1 MRGTRLFAAG
11 TAAVLATA
19 LLAAAGPGVSRGT
32 YPDKPPLKH
41 TGGFGEP
48 TCRQCHLGAEP
59 NSPGGAL
66 SITGVPDVY
75 RPGETY
81 RLTVRVAR
89 AEMVVGGFQ
98 LAARFADGAAAG
110 RQAGTLRAVDG
121 RAQVARDTASGVRYA
136 SQTRPGAEQTAHWAA
151 EWSLD
156 WTAPASAAGPV
167 VFHLAANAGNGD
179 ESALGDFVYWRE
191 AIAGAAGP

>member
-19 LLAAAGPGVSRGT
+19 LLGAARPDVSRGA

-48 TCRQCHLGAEP
+48 TCVQCHLGAEP
-59 NSPGGAL
+59 NAAGGTL
-66 SITGVPDVY
+66 SITGVPDAF

-98 LAARFADGAAAG
+98 LAARFADGVAAG
-110 RQAGTLRAVDG
+110 RQAGTLRAVDE
-121 RAQVARDTASGVRYA
+121 RAQVTTDTVSGVQYA
-136 SQTRPGAEQTAHWAA
+136 SQTKPGAEQTAHWAA

-156 WTAPASAAGPV
+156 WTAPATSAGPV

-179 ESALGDFVYWRE
+179 ESPLGDFVYWKE
-191 AIAGAAGP
+191 AVARAAGP